1 MYTVLPMVEYE
12 YKLMLIFLYYDSRF
26 MFEYTALQGGETS
39 SFRFIISLFL
49 PY

>member
-26 MFEYTALQGGETS
+26 MFEYTALQVETS